1 MNHQTILLED
11 DNYDLDDELP
21 AELDFERL
29 RFVRRGPKPKSLTVT
44 LPPDVAEFFKTP
56 EAVNDALRQLMER
69 KRNTPA

>member
-11 DNYDLDDELP
+11 DNYDLNDELP

-29 RFVRRGPKPKSLTVT
+29 RFVRRGPNPDSLTVI

-56 EAVNDALRQLMER
+56 EAVNDALRRVMARE
-69 KRNTPA
+69 NNASA